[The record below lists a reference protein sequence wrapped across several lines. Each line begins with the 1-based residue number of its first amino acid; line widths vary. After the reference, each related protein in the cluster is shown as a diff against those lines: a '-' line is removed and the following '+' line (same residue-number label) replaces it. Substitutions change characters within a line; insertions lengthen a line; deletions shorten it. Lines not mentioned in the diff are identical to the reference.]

1 MMHDLPL
8 VIFTILSQLILGG
21 FVTLWWIDRKKA
33 GITRKTGL
41 LISISFLILG
51 GISLLVSMLHLG
63 QPFFAYRAILNFGVS
78 WLSREVTF
86 YGAFVGLILL
96 YTWFWY
102 KEDRAKR
109 SMIGWIS
116 SIIGVIAIFSSAK
129 IYMIPAIPA
138 WDGVS
143 TLFAF
148 FLTSILLGPLFVAAI
163 LAIRGEVNVNI
174 SGLSVLTLAVTAVV
188 MAGYFSSLLA
198 GLPEAVE
205 TARLTFNHI
214 FFWIRLVTFAAAF
227 TLLFL
232 SYKNSKWQNVKIYSA
247 AFAVLLVSE
256 FLGRLLFYETA
267 IHL

>member
-1 MMHDLPL
+1 MHDLPL

-21 FVTLWWIDRKKA
+21 FVTLWWMDRKKA
-33 GITRKTGL
+33 GISRKTGL

-63 QPFFAYRAILNFGVS
+63 QPFFAYRAILNLGVS

-86 YGAFVGLILL
+86 YGAFVGLIVL

-102 KEDRAKR
+102 KEDRTKR
-109 SMIGWIS
+109 STIGWIT
-116 SIIGVIAIFSSAK
+116 SIIGAIAIFSSAK
-129 IYMIPAIPA
+129 IYMIQAIPA
-138 WDGVS
+138 WDGIS

-148 FLTSILLGPLFVAAI
+148 FLTSILLGPLFVSAI
-163 LAIRGEVNVNI
+163 LAIRGELNVNI
-174 SGLSVLTLAVTAVV
+174 SGLSILTLVVTAVV
-188 MAGYFSSLLA
+188 MVGYFSSLLS

-205 TARLTFNHI
+205 TARLTFKHV
-214 FFWIRLVTFAAAF
+214 FFWIRIVTFAAAF

-232 SYKNSKWQNVKIYSA
+232 SYKNSNWRNVKIYSA
-247 AFAVLLVSE
+247 AFAILLVSE
-256 FLGRLLFYETA
+256 FLGRVLFYETA

>member
-1 MMHDLPL
+1 MHDLPL

-21 FVTLWWIDRKKA
+21 FVTLWWIDRKRA
-33 GITRKTGL
+33 DISQKTGL
-41 LISISFLILG
+41 LILISFLILG
-51 GISLLVSMLHLG
+51 GLSLVVSMLHLG
-63 QPFFAYRAILNFGVS
+63 QPFFAYRAILNIGVS
-78 WLSREVTF
+78 WLSREVAF
-86 YGAFVGLILL
+86 YGTFIGLILV

-102 KEDRAKR
+102 KEDRTKR
-109 SMIGWIS
+109 SIIGCIT

-148 FLTSILLGPLFVAAI
+148 FLTSLLLGPLFVAAI
-163 LAIRGEVNVNI
+163 LTIRGEINVNI
-174 SGLSVLTLAVTAVV
+174 SGLSVLTIAVTAVV

-214 FFWIRLVTFAAAF
+214 FFWIRLVTFVAAF

-232 SYKNSKWQNVKIYSA
+232 SYKNSKWRNVKIYSA
-247 AFAVLLVSE
+247 AFAVLFISE
-256 FLGRLLFYETA
+256 FLGRVLFYETA

>member
-1 MMHDLPL
+1 MHDLPL

-21 FVTLWWIDRKKA
+21 FVTLWWLDRKKG
-33 GITRKTGL
+33 GISQKTGL

-63 QPFFAYRAILNFGVS
+63 QPFHAYRAMFNFGVS

-102 KEDRAKR
+102 KEDRGKR
-109 SMIGWIS
+109 NIVGWVAT
-116 SIIGVIAIFSSAK
+116 IIGVIAVYSSAK
-129 IYMIPAIPA
+129 IYMIPAYPA

-148 FLTSILLGPLFVAAI
+148 FLTSLLLGPLYVAAI
-163 LAIRGEVNVNI
+163 LAIKKE
-174 SGLSVLTLAVTAVV
+174 LSVNMSRFSIAALVLTAILSVV
-188 MAGYFSSLLA
+188 YFSSLLA

-205 TARLTFNHI
+205 TAKLTFKHV
-214 FFWIRLVTFAAAF
+214 FFWIRIVMVAVAFGLLVLA
-227 TLLFL
+227 
-232 SYKNSKWQNVKIYSA
+232 YKNCKWRNVKVYSI
-247 AFAVLLVSE
+247 AFAVLFVGE
-256 FLGRLLFYETA
+256 FLGRFLFYETA

>member
-1 MMHDLPL
+1 MHDLPL

-21 FVTLWWIDRKKA
+21 FVTLWWLDRKKG
-33 GITRKTGL
+33 GISQKTGL

-63 QPFFAYRAILNFGVS
+63 QPFHAYRAMFNFGVS

-102 KEDRAKR
+102 KEDRGKR
-109 SMIGWIS
+109 NIVGWVAT
-116 SIIGVIAIFSSAK
+116 IIGVIAVYSSAK
-129 IYMIPAIPA
+129 IYMIPAFPA
-138 WDGVS
+138 WDGMS
-143 TLFAF
+143 TLFTF
-148 FLTSILLGPLFVAAI
+148 FLTSLLLGPLYVAAI
-163 LAIRGEVNVNI
+163 FAIKRELSVNI
-174 SGLSVLTLAVTAVV
+174 SRFSISAIIVTAIV
-188 MAGYFSSLLA
+188 MIVYFSSLLA

-205 TARLTFNHI
+205 TAKLTFKHVL
-214 FFWIRLVTFAAAF
+214 FWIRIVMFVAAF
-227 TLLFL
+227 GLLVL
-232 SYKNSKWQNVKIYSA
+232 SYKNSKWRNVKMYSV
-247 AFAVLLVSE
+247 AFALLLVSE

>member
-1 MMHDLPL
+1 MHDLPL
-8 VIFTILSQLILGG
+8 VVFTILSQLILGG
-21 FVTLWWIDRKKA
+21 FVTLWWIDRKKTR
-33 GITRKTGL
+33 ISRKTGL

-51 GISLLVSMLHLG
+51 GVSLLVSMLHLG

-86 YGAFVGLILL
+86 YGAFVGLILA

-102 KEDRAKR
+102 KDDRAKR
-109 SMIGWIS
+109 STIGWITS
-116 SIIGVIAIFSSAK
+116 SIGVVAIFSSAK

-163 LAIRGEVNVNI
+163 LAIRGEVNINI

-227 TLLFL
+227 TILFL
-232 SYKNSKWQNVKIYSA
+232 SYKNSKWQNVKIYSV
-247 AFAVLLVSE
+247 AFAVLLISE
-256 FLGRLLFYETA
+256 FLGRVLFYETA

>member
-1 MMHDLPL
+1 MHDLPL

-21 FVTLWWIDRKKA
+21 FVTLWWMDRKKG
-33 GITRKTGL
+33 GISQKTGL
-41 LISISFLILG
+41 FISISFLILG

-63 QPFFAYRAILNFGVS
+63 QPFHAYRAMLNFGVS

-86 YGAFVGLILL
+86 YGTFVGLILL
-96 YTWFWY
+96 YTWFWF

-109 SMIGWIS
+109 NLIGWVAT
-116 SIIGVIAIFSSAK
+116 IIGVIAIFSSAK

-138 WDGVS
+138 WDGIS
-143 TLFAF
+143 TMFAF
-148 FLTSILLGPLFVAAI
+148 FLTSLLLGPLYVAAF
-163 LAIRGEVNVNI
+163 LAIRKELAVNI
-174 SGLSVLTLAVTAVV
+174 SGLSISTLMVTAIVSVV
-188 MAGYFSSLLA
+188 YFSSLMA

-205 TARLTFNHI
+205 TAKLTFKHVL
-214 FFWIRLVTFAAAF
+214 FWIRVGTFVAAF
-227 TLLFL
+227 ALIAL
-232 SYKNSKWQNVKIYSA
+232 SYKNSKMRNVKIYSA